1 MKKRHHA
8 EKKRLKHYSPCGHLK
23 EPPSSYRAQ
32 AAKPLLA
39 PLIISTSFRKIR
51 YQKIAD
57 FAERCC
63 FFCRK
68 TAWFAADRE
77 ISEKFSVFHKIAAAF
92 LDRIR
97 GPPSEI

>member
-1 MKKRHHA
+1 MEGGNASRA
-8 EKKRLKHYSPCGHLK
+8 VIERL
-23 EPPSSYRAQ
+23 Q
-32 AAKPLLA
+32 
-39 PLIISTSFRKIR
+39 IR